1 MGIIDVSTLGKLQL
15 TGPGAAR
22 LLERIYANQWRRLR
36 VGRVRYGVM
45 CNDEGV
51 VLDDG
56 VCARTGEQEWYLS
69 TTSSGA
75 GAVFE
80 WMQWWMQ
87 SGWGDGVHLTDL
99 TDSFAAFNLAGPRA
113 RATLKKLTGRNLSN
127 AAFPYM
133 RVRPAR
139 VAGVRCR
146 LLRIGFTGE
155 LSYEIHCP
163 AAYGVHVWETLMEA
177 GAEFGI
183 LPFGVE
189 AQRILRL
196 EKTHIIVGQDTD
208 ALSDP
213 FAANMEWAV
222 KLDKEDFLGEA
233 QSAAH
238 LQPRPK
244 AVAGGLQNRPP
255 RLRSRRGPANSGGA
269 GQGQARNRR
278 LDHLQPFQ
286 SHPPGTHRPVLAA
299 AGCRRPQPSFLLH
312 LRRRQAGER
321 PGLPR
326 PILRPRGR
334 KAANVNTFA
343 APTKLTPLYAIAR
356 GLEAEFVEDRYWRVA
371 AVYTTVESEVTK
383 AREGVALADETP
395 RGKIRIEGAQAEEVL
410 EAAFATGPLALGS
423 GTQLAAGHLYRLRPD
438 LFYLGTEPGAEEEAL
453 RQVAAA
459 AEAAGLLVSVT
470 DITHGC
476 AEIRVVGAASPE
488 LMSKVCGL
496 DFDPS
501 VFPSGNA
508 RQTSVAKTAQLV
520 IRRDLGPLP
529 AYSLVG
535 ARSLGAYLWITL
547 TEAGSQW
554 GLAPLGRK
562 AVEAVEKAGA

>member
-1 MGIIDVSTLGKLQL
+1 M
-15 TGPGAAR
+15 
-22 LLERIYANQWRRLR
+22 
-36 VGRVRYGVM
+36 
-45 CNDEGV
+45 
-51 VLDDG
+51 
-56 VCARTGEQEWYLS
+56 
-69 TTSSGA
+69 
-75 GAVFE
+75 
-80 WMQWWMQ
+80 
-87 SGWGDGVHLTDL
+87 
-99 TDSFAAFNLAGPRA
+99 
-113 RATLKKLTGRNLSN
+113 
-127 AAFPYM
+127 
-133 RVRPAR
+133 
-139 VAGVRCR
+139 
-146 LLRIGFTGE
+146 
-155 LSYEIHCP
+155 
-163 AAYGVHVWETLMEA
+163 
-177 GAEFGI
+177 
-183 LPFGVE
+183 
-189 AQRILRL
+189 
-196 EKTHIIVGQDTD
+196 
-208 ALSDP
+208 
-213 FAANMEWAV
+213 
-222 KLDKEDFLGEA
+222 
-233 QSAAH
+233 
-238 LQPRPK
+238 
-244 AVAGGLQNRPP
+244 
-255 RLRSRRGPANSGGA
+255 
-269 GQGQARNRR
+269 
-278 LDHLQPFQ
+278 
-286 SHPPGTHRPVLAA
+286 
-299 AGCRRPQPSFLLH
+299 
-312 LRRRQAGER
+312 
-321 PGLPR
+321 
-326 PILRPRGR
+326 
-334 KAANVNTFA
+334 NTFA
-343 APTKLTPLYAIAR
+343 APTRLTPLYAIAR

-395 RGKIRIEGAQAEEVL
+395 RGKIRIEGAEAEEVL

-501 VFPSGNA
+501 VFPPGNA